1 MVNLLMMDLE
11 ESLLIQM
18 GILLQFLHLTTMEM
32 EMTQVMQEFILGMG
46 LLGLKEVLILMVR
59 QQGTYQGR
67 VLLSMMQVMLLLL
80 AHQIIQEQMEPLQV
94 MQGFG
99 LGMDLLGLKKDLTWM
114 VKLQQMDL
122 VIVLQ

>member
-1 MVNLLMMDLE
+1 
-11 ESLLIQM
+11 
-18 GILLQFLHLTTMEM
+18 
-32 EMTQVMQEFILGMG
+32 
-46 LLGLKEVLILMVR
+46 
-59 QQGTYQGR
+59 
-67 VLLSMMQVMLLLL
+67 MMQVMLLLL

-114 VKLQQMDL
+114 VKPQLMDL